1 MRGAGIERGKDRI
14 VEVGAYWEGGGGQ
27 RGGSL
32 LMAEYSKFDY
42 LLARDETEEP
52 GGTFSPWA
60 GCDKGDRA
68 GCAHCWAEAW
78 ARRSPRFRGH
88 WGPNAPR
95 YFFGEEHWKQPL
107 RWQRKCERLGRRK
120 RVLVSLCDPFEWP
133 GVISTDPRWGIQRR
147 MSAARLRLWDLIRA
161 TPRLDWLLLTKRP
174 ENLQAMGMM
183 PDSLSGSSVHFPDN
197 VCLGVSCWDQ
207 PSADRNIP
215 LLLEVPAALHWVS
228 LEPLLG
234 SVDVSRWMPPTWG
247 RRSDGKWG
255 CDSCCTG
262 DRCDAPRHVDRGRC
276 EACKGTG
283 AVQRLDWAAVGC
295 ESRGARP
302 GRHCEVT
309 WAESLREQCRGAG
322 VPMFAKQLELPA
334 WPGRLV
340 KSEELAA
347 YGWPVELP
355 R

>member
-1 MRGAGIERGKDRI
+1 
-14 VEVGAYWEGGGGQ
+14 
-27 RGGSL
+27 
-32 LMAEYSKFDY
+32 MAEYSKIDY

-52 GGTFSPWA
+52 GGTWSPWI

-95 YFFGEEHWKQPL
+95 YLFGDEHWKQPL
-107 RWQRKCERLGRRK
+107 KWQRKCERLGRRK
-120 RVLVSLCDPFEWP
+120 RVLVSLCDPFEVLP
-133 GVISTDPRWGIQRR
+133 STHQSHAPMAGQRQDF
-147 MSAARLRLWDLIRA
+147 WWLIEH
-161 TPRLDWLLLTKRP
+161 TPSLDWLVLTKRP
-174 ENLQAMGMM
+174 EEIGPLVPRQWRDPSAPHARAMTDREPGSWPPNLW
-183 PDSLSGSSVHFPDN
+183 
-197 VCLGVSCWDQ
+197 LGVSAWDQ

-215 LLLEVPAALHWVS
+215 LLLEVPAAVRWVS

-234 SVDVSRWMPPTWG
+234 PVDASRWMAPTWG

-283 AVQRLDWAAVGC
+283 AVQRLDWGAVGC
-295 ESRGARP
+295 ESRGAHP

-309 WAESLREQCRGAG
+309 WAEALREQCRGAG

-340 KSEELAA
+340 RSEELAA

-355 R
+355 PRNLLTGALRDTTG